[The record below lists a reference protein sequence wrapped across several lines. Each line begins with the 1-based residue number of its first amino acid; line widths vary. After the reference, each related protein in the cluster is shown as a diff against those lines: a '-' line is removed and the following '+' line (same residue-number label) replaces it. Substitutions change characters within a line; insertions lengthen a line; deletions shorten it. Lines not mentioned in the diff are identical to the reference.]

1 MYTDCG
7 LVLMVDQSWF
17 SSTITKTCLMWLL
30 TVTATG
36 PEAVAAPEASRART
50 ASVWAPFETEK
61 LSQVAAKGAA
71 AALATTAPSSWY
83 STVAVPAG
91 AEADRPTGPAST
103 APLETPVRA
112 GTGVV
117 TGGGSTGGVPTGG
130 VGSVPAGLAVFPPHA
145 RTVAVARAASVRK
158 VADALSERGCTGSP
172 GEGSLENT
180 PGSALIRA
188 TTQAPTR
195 LGYASFAA
203 AFALEVLI
211 R

>member
-71 AALATTAPSSWY
+71 GALATTAPSRWY
-83 STVAVPAG
+83 SRVAVP
-91 AEADRPTGPAST
+91 S
-103 APLETPVRA
+103 
-112 GTGVV
+112 
-117 TGGGSTGGVPTGG
+117 GGGG
-130 VGSVPAGLAVFPPHA
+130 AGPSG
-145 RTVAVARAASVRK
+145 T
-158 VADALSERGCTGSP
+158 
-172 GEGSLENT
+172 
-180 PGSALIRA
+180 
-188 TTQAPTR
+188 
-195 LGYASFAA
+195 
-203 AFALEVLI
+203 
-211 R
+211 

>member
-50 ASVWAPFETEK
+50 ASVCAPFETEK

-83 STVAVPAG
+83 CTVAVPAG
-91 AEADRPTGPAST
+91 AEAARPTGPAST
-103 APLETPVRA
+103 APLEMPVIA
-112 GTGVV
+112 GAEADGGGLSAGGGES
-117 TGGGSTGGVPTGG
+117 TGGGWSGP
-130 VGSVPAGLAVFPPHA
+130 
-145 RTVAVARAASVRK
+145 
-158 VADALSERGCTGSP
+158 
-172 GEGSLENT
+172 
-180 PGSALIRA
+180 
-188 TTQAPTR
+188 
-195 LGYASFAA
+195 
-203 AFALEVLI
+203 
-211 R
+211 